1 MIEQIKTRIKELE
14 TAIQDL
20 ITKHTAWTAQ
30 LAEAKYLL
38 EMAEKV
44 SHEVAPESC
53 VTHAI
58 EAVDNIVD
66 AITE

>member
-1 MIEQIKTRIKELE
+1 MIEQIKTRITELE

-38 EMAEKV
+38 EMAEK
-44 SHEVAPESC
+44 HCAESC
-53 VTHAI
+53 V
-58 EAVDNIVD
+58 EDDQEVVDNVVN
-66 AITE
+66 E